1 MICVCVGVIS
11 VCFACPLP
19 SSCLDGGAL
28 SGRSALPSLYP
39 PPLLNTDSDVAKQR
53 LHHVKGK
60 TASSQA
66 MNRVALARDPGTCP
80 RPSQSPET
88 QAFAQD
94 PGTCLRP
101 WLLPKTMELAQDHGT
116 CPRPLQSP
124 ETHALAQHPGTCP
137 RPRHLPET
145 LALARDPAV

>member
-1 MICVCVGVIS
+1 MICVYVGVIS

-39 PPLLNTDSDVAKQR
+39 TPLLNTDSDVAKQR
-53 LHHVKGK
+53 LYHVKGK

-66 MNRVALARDPGTCP
+66 MNRVALARDPC
-80 RPSQSPET
+80 
-88 QAFAQD
+88 
-94 PGTCLRP
+94 
-101 WLLPKTMELAQDHGT
+101 
-116 CPRPLQSP
+116 
-124 ETHALAQHPGTCP
+124 TCP

-145 LALARDPAV
+145 QALAQDPRNCLRPRHLPKTVALARNHGSCPRPWHLPKTMALARDPPAVARDPGTCPRP